1 MADILL
7 LKGAREPAESSAH
20 KTWQALQA
28 VGNAQYFLESYADII
43 FCIRSGEVRCYSKA
57 TGRDVATY
65 DLVYIRDFHGYEH
78 ERNAIALYLTHKK
91 RRFINKDVGEFQHI
105 SKLTQYIALATH
117 GVPVPDMA
125 YGKPQFLADM
135 TDVMYPAVFK
145 SVVGS
150 NGADNVLA
158 RSKQDVLDASVRR
171 GALQPFIP
179 NDDDMRVIVADNEI
193 LLAYRRIRGDQ
204 GDHRNNVAFGAR
216 REVIQDLPPE
226 VAELAKAAARTVG
239 RNLAGVDIIQH
250 KETGK
255 YYVLEVNFNFGM
267 AEVSD
272 GIAEQY
278 YQRLATYLE
287 GKAQ

>member
-1 MADILL
+1 MSDILI
-7 LKGAREPAESSAH
+7 LKGAREPANSAAY

-43 FCIRSGEVRCYSKA
+43 FCIRNGEVRCYSQA
-57 TGRDVATY
+57 TGRDIATY
-65 DLVYIRDFHGYEH
+65 DLVYIRDFHAYEH
-78 ERNAIALYLTHKK
+78 ERNAIALYLAHKN
-91 RRFINKDVGEFQHI
+91 RRFINKDVGEFQHL
-105 SKLTQYIALATH
+105 SKLTQYIVLATH
-117 GVPVPDMA
+117 GVPVPDMT
-125 YGKPQFLADM
+125 YGRPTFVAEVAD
-135 TDVMYPAVFK
+135 VVYPGVYK

-150 NGADNVLA
+150 NGTDNILVNNA
-158 RSKQDVLDASVRR
+158 QEVVDANIKRA
-171 GALQPFIP
+171 ALQPFIP
-179 NDDDMRVIVADNEI
+179 NDDDMRIIVADDEV
-193 LLAYRRIRGDQ
+193 LLAYKRVRGNQ
-204 GDHRNNVAFGAR
+204 SDHRNNVAFGAR
-216 REVIQDLPPE
+216 REVIYDLPADI
-226 VAELAKAAARTVG
+226 AELAKTAARVLG

-250 KETGK
+250 KETGA